1 MSSLVRSA
9 DSRNG
14 KVLDSAGFPDLSREQ
29 RLSQL
34 PTHDKSSD
42 LSGGHSD
49 KPILHLQAA
58 DTFELVGIGRHGA
71 PDRKCSLCCMPL
83 PPLYCDRPAPVAQLE
98 RAPDY
103 EWGGQ
108 DFESLRARHKS

>member
-71 PDRKCSLCCMPL
+71 PDRKRSLCWITL
-83 PPLYCDRPAPVAQLE
+83 PSLHCERTAPVAQLD

-103 EWGGQ
+103 ESGGQ
-108 DFESLRARHKS
+108 